1 MHIRHRRHVMM
12 NEWQAGDVLQ
22 LLAGRVLDRHAA
34 GPGPDRLAFGLDH
47 LELGHGRP
55 RLASD

>member
-1 MHIRHRRHVMM
+1 MM